1 MVRLTI
7 LIFPL
12 YSVLLAPSGLLR
24 KTDEKYGNLIIHLS
38 GNHIHPDIRLQY
50 STKIATFWQKNI
62 KKNQDSYRFCL

>member
-38 GNHIHPDIRLQY
+38 GNPVIYLSLSFASVFHKGFHIL
-50 STKIATFWQKNI
+50 
-62 KKNQDSYRFCL
+62 

>member
-12 YSVLLAPSGLLR
+12 YSVLLAPSGVLR

-38 GNHIHPDIRLQY
+38 GNHIHPSISYFNIPQRVPHFGKRI
-50 STKIATFWQKNI
+50 ST
-62 KKNQDSYRFCL
+62 NQDW